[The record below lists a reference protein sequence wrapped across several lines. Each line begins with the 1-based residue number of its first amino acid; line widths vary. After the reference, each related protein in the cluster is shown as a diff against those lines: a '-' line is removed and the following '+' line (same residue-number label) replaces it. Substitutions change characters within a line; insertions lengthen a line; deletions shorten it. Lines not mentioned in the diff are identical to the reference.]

1 MPDYDPKICE
11 MRFAQIE
18 NEAAEQSVSIHE
30 QLAAILLEQKEQN
43 KHIIAIQQKVFNGIN
58 ERISMLNR
66 IVWWLLG
73 IASTAT
79 IGVVLALL
87 SRALAHI
94 G

>member
-18 NEAAEQSVSIHE
+18 NEAAKQAVSIHE
-30 QLAAILLEQKEQN
+30 QLAAILIEQKEQS

-58 ERISMLNR
+58 ERIAMLNR

-87 SRALAHI
+87 SRALEHI